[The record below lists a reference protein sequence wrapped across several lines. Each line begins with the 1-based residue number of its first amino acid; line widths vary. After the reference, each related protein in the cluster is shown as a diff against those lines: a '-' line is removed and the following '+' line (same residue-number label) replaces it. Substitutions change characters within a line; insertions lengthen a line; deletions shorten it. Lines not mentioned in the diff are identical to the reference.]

1 MFPKEFKL
9 VVFTDSEYWKERA
22 NENNVTWSDEF
33 LSGQFVP
40 FTTRLNHSDL
50 PFLTSMTEWIKTHY
64 RSRLYGYTNGDII
77 FHSSLTEVFP
87 QLLRFSP
94 SVLVVGRRYNVDVDS
109 SFLSQFASQISID
122 VFIEDAVRMT
132 EQFIP
137 VAQDFFFFSPDVI
150 TPSNVAPVV
159 VGRNR
164 IDNYLLTIC
173 KQMASC
179 VLVDAS
185 ESGTESSWL
194 FSSHRAS
201 SLGRFW

>member
-22 NENNVTWSDEF
+22 NESNVTWSDEF
-33 LSGQFVP
+33 LSNRCFP
-40 FTTRLNHSDL
+40 FTTRLNRSDL
-50 PFLTSMTEWIKTHY
+50 PFLTSMTEWVKTHY

-77 FHSSLTEVFP
+77 FHSSITEVFP
-87 QLLRFSP
+87 QLLRFSS

-122 VFIEDAVRMT
+122 TFIEDAVRMS

-137 VAQDFFFFSPDVI
+137 VAQDFFLFSPDVI
-150 TPSNVAPVV
+150 TPAKVAPVV

-173 KQMASC
+173 KQDANC
-179 VLVDAS
+179 VLIDAS
-185 ESGTESSWL
+185 ESSTESFLL
-194 FSSHRAS
+194 FSSYRSA

>member
-1 MFPKEFKL
+1 
-9 VVFTDSEYWKERA
+9 
-22 NENNVTWSDEF
+22 
-33 LSGQFVP
+33 
-40 FTTRLNHSDL
+40 
-50 PFLTSMTEWIKTHY
+50 MTEWVKTHY

-77 FHSSLTEVFP
+77 FHSSITEVFP
-87 QLLRFSP
+87 QLLRFSS

-122 VFIEDAVRMT
+122 TFIEDTVRMS

-137 VAQDFFFFSPDVI
+137 VAQDFFLFSPDVI
-150 TPSNVAPVV
+150 TPAKVAPVV

-173 KQMASC
+173 KQDANC
-179 VLVDAS
+179 VLIDAS
-185 ESGTESSWL
+185 ESSTESFLL
-194 FSSHRAS
+194 FSSYRSA